1 MFNRSPAGSA
11 KSDDSP
17 LKKKYM
23 SPTKRG
29 RMAMEESDLLDLR
42 IRDQIDYIRQVR
54 RETKEAIFHSGAVV
68 ESFNQAQ
75 ESYRERIESKKY
87 EHLGNEN
94 FVRSLLANPN
104 YRQINGQKS

>member
-1 MFNRSPAGSA
+1 
-11 KSDDSP
+11 
-17 LKKKYM
+17 
-23 SPTKRG
+23 
-29 RMAMEESDLLDLR
+29 MEESDLLDLR

-54 RETKEAIFHSGAVV
+54 RETKDAIFHSGAVV

-104 YRQINGQKS
+104 YRQINGQKSQQKIFRPVSLT